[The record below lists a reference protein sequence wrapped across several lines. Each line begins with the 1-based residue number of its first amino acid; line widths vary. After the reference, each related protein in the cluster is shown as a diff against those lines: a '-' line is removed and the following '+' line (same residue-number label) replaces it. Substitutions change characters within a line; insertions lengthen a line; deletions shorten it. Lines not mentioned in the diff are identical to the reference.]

1 MYNNFCHKLAIIII
15 FNIDSDIIYSEIIPS
30 LQQDPRFIRDER
42 TFSTE
47 SDGKWIIITTK
58 ASKEKAI
65 VIIDNLIEKRSAPN
79 SDPDKRP
86 GHSTK

>member
-30 LQQDPRFIRDER
+30 LQQDPRFIRDEC

-65 VIIDNLIEKRSAPN
+65 VIIGNLIEKRSAPN
-79 SDPDKRP
+79 SDPEKRP